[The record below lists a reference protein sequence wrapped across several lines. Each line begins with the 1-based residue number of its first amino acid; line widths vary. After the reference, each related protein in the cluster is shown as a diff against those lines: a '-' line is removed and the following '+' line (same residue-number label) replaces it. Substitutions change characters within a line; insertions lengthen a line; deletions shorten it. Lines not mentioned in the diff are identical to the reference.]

1 MSRLQ
6 RTAIM
11 IGFTGALMLAAGPAW
26 AHICTNAVKPDG
38 AGSAGVVAI
47 EITTGE
53 FIGGEVDVNP
63 QGYPQGGFITL
74 QLLVNGQELAQ
85 FDTYTHLTLPEMARN
100 AGPGDDMCD
109 GVGVDDIEACVIEML
124 GL

>member
-47 EITTGE
+47 EIDRS
-53 FIGGEVDVNP
+53 V
-63 QGYPQGGFITL
+63 
-74 QLLVNGQELAQ
+74 
-85 FDTYTHLTLPEMARN
+85 HRW
-100 AGPGDDMCD
+100 
-109 GVGVDDIEACVIEML
+109 
-124 GL
+124 